1 MSFVHEG
8 DSIAAQTIFGVF
20 ENNFRQ
26 NISGFHGFPQNWD
39 ACTGLPTNTNCW
51 EGDNAFLL
59 LALNYYS
66 SVFKKSTRYSE
77 FRTSLSNWL
86 FTRADYSNTIISEGL
101 ADMYA
106 ALKPFDNDSLSHS
119 RLVKIRDNFYSGI
132 NFQEVLDH
140 TVRASLVFCDT
151 SGFKYLSGF
160 IRTDTWA
167 FDDSTKVTAYSA
179 FRGDTYINLEI
190 SAQILLTDKI
200 YAKDNPISRE
210 KLFSELSKSSLMT
223 NNNTETTGLP
233 YYIITPSGVNW
244 NPATLPII
252 DPSCYMLFYFWTF
265 NPFSPGSKCLN

>member
-1 MSFVHEG
+1 
-8 DSIAAQTIFGVF
+8 
-20 ENNFRQ
+20 
-26 NISGFHGFPQNWD
+26 
-39 ACTGLPTNTNCW
+39 
-51 EGDNAFLL
+51 
-59 LALNYYS
+59 
-66 SVFKKSTRYSE
+66 
-77 FRTSLSNWL
+77 
-86 FTRADYSNTIISEGL
+86 
-101 ADMYA
+101 
-106 ALKPFDNDSLSHS
+106 
-119 RLVKIRDNFYSGI
+119 
-132 NFQEVLDH
+132 
-140 TVRASLVFCDT
+140 VRASLVFCDT

-190 SAQILLTDKI
+190 STQILLTDEI

-252 DPSCYMLFYFWTF
+252 DPSCICCFISGHSI
-265 NPFSPGSKCLN
+265 PFLREVNA